1 MDLEILKGFK
11 GMRLTKEEEEGF
23 LVSAEKRENAA
34 KECALSL
41 FRRFLSNK
49 AYNRRAIREVMLR
62 AWRMG
67 IDLLMVDVGN
77 NIIQYQ
83 FPMASQQD
91 WVFDNGPWFFDN
103 DVLLLHRW
111 QEGLHASNA

>member
-11 GMRLTKEEEEGF
+11 GMRLTKEEGEGF

-67 IDLLMVDVGN
+67 IDLRMVDVGN
-77 NIIQYQ
+77 NIIQY
-83 FPMASQQD
+83 
-91 WVFDNGPWFFDN
+91 
-103 DVLLLHRW
+103 
-111 QEGLHASNA
+111 